1 MNLKE
6 EYIEQMSEKAVLYH
20 AIKDGVEAAMW
31 RMITNATDMPCSDF
45 FVTIKQGVANA
56 IHTNTPSKD

>member
-1 MNLKE
+1 
-6 EYIEQMSEKAVLYH
+6 MSEKAVLYH